1 MPGDGWR
8 VQRRSLLLG
17 LLASGVARAQPA
29 AVVSDFSWHD
39 SERDRVLP
47 LRVRWPAGDGPCPL
61 VLYSHG
67 LGGSREGGDA
77 WGEFWAEA
85 GLAVLHIQHPGS
97 DSELLRGGLASLRA
111 AATPRQLLARV
122 ADVRFVLDEL
132 ARRASSAPWSRVRL
146 DAIGLAGH
154 SFGAVTAQA
163 LAGQRY
169 ALPGSLADSRLK
181 AFVAFSPSPGRDALT
196 IEQQF
201 GDVTRPFLA
210 VTGSLDGDP
219 LGGGRGE
226 GGEWRARVYDGL
238 PRGQRALL
246 WLDGADH
253 MSFAGNARAPIRGS
267 GVRGARDAAVVQR
280 EPGQQRTVARVT
292 AIWWLR
298 WLADDKYAQ
307 MAMHGPMGLGPGERW
322 RFD

>member
-97 DSELLRGGLASLRA
+97 DSDRCVAVWPACVPPPRH
-111 AATPRQLLARV
+111 RQLLARV

-132 ARRASSAPWSRVRL
+132 ARRASTAPWSRVRL

-226 GGEWRARVYDGL
+226 GGEWRAKVYDGL

-253 MSFAGNARAPIRGS
+253 MSFAGNVRAPIRGS

>member
-1 MPGDGWR
+1 M
-8 VQRRSLLLG
+8 RRRLLLLG
-17 LLASGVARAQPA
+17 LMAAGVARAQPA
-29 AVVSDFSWHD
+29 AAFTDFSWRD
-39 SERDRVLP
+39 SVRGRDLP

-67 LGGSREGGDA
+67 LGGSRDGGDA

-97 DSELLRGGLASLRA
+97 DSVVLRGGLSALRA
-111 AATPRQLLARV
+111 AATPQQLLARV

-132 ARRASSAPWSRVRL
+132 ARRAATAPWSRVRQ

-154 SFGAVTAQA
+154 SFGAVTVQA

-169 ALPGSLADSRLK
+169 ALPGSLADPRLK
-181 AFVAFSPSPGRDALT
+181 AFVALSPSPGRDALS

-201 GDVTRPFLA
+201 GGVARPFLA

-219 LGGGRGE
+219 LGGRGE
-226 GGEWRARVYDGL
+226 AGEWRAKVYDGL
-238 PRGQRALL
+238 PRGQRASL

-253 MSFAGNARAPIRGS
+253 MTFAGNARVPSRWS

-280 EPGQQRTVARVT
+280 EHAQQRTVARIT

-307 MAMHGPMGLGPGERW
+307 MAMYGPMGLGSGERW
-322 RFD
+322 SFD